1 MKKSAI
7 SEKLL
12 KSDFGEFGI
21 LFALIILWILLLLF
35 VPSFRQIGMF
45 QSVLRGAS
53 FIGICSVGMTLC
65 IASKHFDQSVGAMAA
80 FLGCTFGVLIRT
92 FSQRPPQE
100 MVGVTIR
107 PDGIT
112 YLGISNQGILAVFVL
127 TILIGVV
134 CGLING
140 LLVAKLRI
148 PAFIATLGTLNV
160 LRGSAYLVTDN
171 TPFAINQMI
180 TAQQNTIF
188 SKLGSEKFLGLPYSF
203 IVLIICAIIGQIILR
218 KMKLGRETLAIGNSV
233 EASRISGINI
243 DFTKILIFTLLGF
256 FTAVAAIMNTNFL
269 GSVNPGMLIGFEF
282 DVITVVVLGGTALSG
297 GKGSIFNSIVAA
309 IFLVTIKTSLPF
321 IPIISVHAHGMIT
334 GALLLLAFSMER
346 IRYLLESAGIKAEA
360 RKAAQIRSEA

>member
-1 MKKSAI
+1 MENEDNKKSTFKI
-7 SEKLL
+7 
-12 KSDFGEFGI
+12 DFGEQGI
-21 LFALIILWILLLLF
+21 LFALLLVWLLLFVF
-35 VPSFRQIGMF
+35 VPSFRQFGML

-92 FSQRPPQE
+92 FSQRPPQDT
-100 MVGVTIR
+100 VGVTIR
-107 PDGIT
+107 PDGIS
-112 YLGISNQGILAVFVL
+112 YLGISDQGILLVFII
-127 TILIGVV
+127 TIAIAIV

-160 LRGSAYLVTDN
+160 LRGFAYLVTDN

-180 TAQQNTIF
+180 TVEQNTVF
-188 SKLGSEKFLGLPYSF
+188 ALLGSGKFLGIPVSF
-203 IVLIICAIIGQIILR
+203 WVLIACALFGQLVLR

-243 DFTKILIFTLLGF
+243 DLTKILVFTLLGF
-256 FTAVAAIMNTNFL
+256 FTGVAAIMNTNFL
-269 GSVNPGMLIGFEF
+269 GSINPGMLIGFEF

-297 GKGSIFNSIVAA
+297 GKGSIFNSIIAA

-346 IRYLLESAGIKAEA
+346 IRYLVEGAGIKSKARKEA
-360 RKAAQIRSEA
+360 RIRVEV